1 MQVFFNYNQSK
12 LFPDF
17 PDSLPNEIFNEEW
30 AQHIHSQ
37 TLKRLN
43 ERGGLHPC
51 EMIGN
56 IKKLSCNEIIKY
68 DINKAVEELK
78 EILKEYNNKLI

>member
-1 MQVFFNYNQSK
+1 MWVLFNYNESK

-17 PDSLPNEIFNEEW
+17 PESLPNEIFNEEW

-43 ERGGLHPC
+43 
-51 EMIGN
+51 
-56 IKKLSCNEIIKY
+56 
-68 DINKAVEELK
+68 
-78 EILKEYNNKLI
+78 

>member
-1 MQVFFNYNQSK
+1 MWVLFNYNESK

-17 PDSLPNEIFNEEW
+17 PESLPNEIFNEEW

-56 IKKLSCNEIIKY
+56 IKKLSCNEIVEY
-68 DINKAVEELK
+68 NINIAIEELK
-78 EILKEYNNKLI
+78 EILKIYEKQN

>member
-1 MQVFFNYNQSK
+1 MQVFFNYGDKK

-17 PDSLPNEIFNEEW
+17 PESLPNELFNEEW

-56 IKKLSCNEIIKY
+56 IKKLSCSEIGEYNTK
-68 DINKAVEELK
+68 KAIEELI
-78 EILKEYNNKLI
+78 EILNNYKNNE